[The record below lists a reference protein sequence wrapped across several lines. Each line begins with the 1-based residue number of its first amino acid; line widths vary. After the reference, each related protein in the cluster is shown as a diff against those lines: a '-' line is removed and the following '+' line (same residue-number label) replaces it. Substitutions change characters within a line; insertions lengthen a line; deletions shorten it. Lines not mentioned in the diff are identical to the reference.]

1 MSGTH
6 RPSLA
11 KRTIKRTVTMF
22 MTVLI
27 ILGAGAAVF
36 FGSSALQSRAA
47 ETALPDAAA
56 PTPVSVRPLAFED
69 GYMRQRAF
77 VGQVEP
83 AAQIDMSFELSGRLV
98 ERTVDEGDHVENGQV
113 VARLDVELLNAE
125 LEQLKAARAALSVQ
139 LDFAERQFSRS
150 AALRQQ
156 GFSSVARE
164 DEARAS
170 RDELQNRII
179 EIDAALNAVQIR
191 LRKSVLRAPF
201 SGQVGLMSADPGTTL
216 AAGQPVLS
224 LIEDTAPQVR
234 VGLPLD
240 FDPAQIAQA
249 QIQIGGNSYP
259 AALLHLRPD
268 IDAET
273 RTRTAIFTIDA
284 TEPLTFGR
292 TASVVVKMF
301 VEGQG
306 VWMPLDALKEGD
318 GGLWTILV
326 VEDNRVRTAAVE
338 VLHLDQERAYLRG
351 SFEQG
356 AQLVDAGAH
365 RVVAGQ
371 SVRVLGAGG

>member
-1 MSGTH
+1 MSGTP
-6 RPSLA
+6 RPSLI
-11 KRTIKRTVTMF
+11 KRVFKRTVTIF
-22 MTVLI
+22 MTALVVS
-27 ILGAGAAVF
+27 GAGAAVF
-36 FGSSALQSRAA
+36 FGSSALQTRAA

-56 PTPVSVRPLAFED
+56 PTPVSVRPLELED
-69 GYMRQRAF
+69 GYMRKRAF

-83 AAQIDMSFELSGRLV
+83 AAQIDMSFELSGRMV
-98 ERTVDEGDHVENGQV
+98 ERTVDEGDRVETGQI

-125 LEQLKAARAALSVQ
+125 LEQLQAARAALVVQ

-201 SGQVGLMSADPGTTL
+201 SGQVGHMSADPGTTL
-216 AAGQPVLS
+216 TAGQAVLS

-240 FDPAQIAQA
+240 FDPAKIVNA
-249 QIQIGGNSYP
+249 QIQIGEVSYP
-259 AALLHLRPD
+259 ASLLQLRPD

-273 RTRTAIFTIDA
+273 RTQTAIFNIDA
-284 TEPLTFGR
+284 DAAPTFGR
-292 TASVVVKMF
+292 TARLMIEVF
-301 VEGQG
+301 VETSG
-306 VWMPLDALKEGD
+306 VWVPIDALKEGD

-326 VEDNRVRTAAVE
+326 VDDDRVRTAAIE
-338 VLHLDQERAYLRG
+338 VLHVDQERAYVRG

-356 AQLVDAGAH
+356 ALLVDAGAH